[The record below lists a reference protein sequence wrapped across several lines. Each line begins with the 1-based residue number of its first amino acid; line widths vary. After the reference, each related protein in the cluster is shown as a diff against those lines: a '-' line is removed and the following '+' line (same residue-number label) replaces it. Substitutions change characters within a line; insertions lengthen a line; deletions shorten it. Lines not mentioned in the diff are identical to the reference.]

1 MNLKELFKK
10 GENPQIEKKTLT
22 ILRWIA
28 IIGQV
33 FTILVVYFLFNFS
46 LPIIQC
52 LLIVILG
59 IITNIYL
66 QFIFKK
72 NELSNLESTI
82 FLLYD
87 IFQLS
92 LLIFLTGGIK
102 NPFLIFIVI
111 PAIISST
118 LLSLR
123 STFFLATFTIFFIVL
138 LTFSPLPLPH
148 PGNLH
153 FHVPDYY
160 LYSLPLAAVVVLVFL
175 SYFGARFGLET
186 KKRVEAINKLELIMA
201 KERELES
208 IGHQAAAAAH
218 SLGTPLS
225 TITVIAGEL
234 KKEILKDSKHSKDV
248 DLLISQAKRCREI
261 LKKISLNQM
270 GNDKFITNVSF
281 KILLSE
287 ISDSFMQISDKRIN
301 MNFNEYKKDIFFKRS
316 PEITY
321 GIRNFFGN
329 AVKYSKSEINI
340 SLIADDKKLKIIIT
354 DNGPGFPKDI
364 LENIGQPYIVSS
376 SAVLNEK
383 RGLGLGTFI
392 GKTLLERSRASLK
405 FSNLKKGGAKVDIS
419 WNISDI
425 TTEN

>member
-1 MNLKELFKK
+1 MNLDELFIKE
-10 GENPQIEKKTLT
+10 ENPQLERKTLT
-22 ILRWIA
+22 LLRWIA
-28 IIGQV
+28 IVGQIV
-33 FTILVVYFLFNFS
+33 TILIVYFLFKFS

-52 LLIVILG
+52 LLIITLG
-59 IITNIYL
+59 TISNIYL
-66 QFIFKK
+66 QFSIKK

-92 LLIFLTGGIK
+92 LLVFLTGGIK

-111 PAIISST
+111 PAIVGST
-118 LLSLR
+118 LLSLK
-123 STFFLATFTIFFIVL
+123 STFFLSFSSIFFIVV

-160 LYSLPLAAVVVLVFL
+160 LYSIPLATIIILVFL
-175 SYFGARFGLET
+175 SYFGARFGLER
-186 KKRVEAINKLELIMA
+186 KKRVEALNKLELIMA
-201 KERELES
+201 KEHELES
-208 IGHQAAAAAH
+208 IGYQAAAAAH

-234 KKEILKDSKHSKDV
+234 KKEILKDPKHAKDI
-248 DLLISQAKRCREI
+248 DLLISQAKRCKEI

-270 GNDKFITNVSF
+270 GNDKFISNVSL
-281 KILLSE
+281 KILMNE
-287 ISDSFMQISDKRIN
+287 ISDSFTEISDKRIN
-301 MNFNEYKKDIFFKRS
+301 INLNEYKNDISIKRS

-340 SLIADDKKLKIIIT
+340 NLITDKKKIKIIIT

-364 LENIGQPYIVSS
+364 LENIGQPYLVSS

-419 WNISDI
+419 WDISDI
-425 TTEN
+425 TI

>member
-1 MNLKELFKK
+1 MNLDELFIKE
-10 GENPQIEKKTLT
+10 ENPQLERKTLT
-22 ILRWIA
+22 FLRWIA
-28 IIGQV
+28 IVGQIV
-33 FTILVVYFLFNFS
+33 TILIVYFLFKFS
-46 LPIIQC
+46 LPIIPC
-52 LLIVILG
+52 LLIIILG
-59 IITNIYL
+59 TISNIYL
-66 QFIFKK
+66 QFSIKK

-111 PAIISST
+111 PAIVGST
-118 LLSLR
+118 LLSLK
-123 STFFLATFTIFFIVL
+123 STFFLSFSSIFFIVL

-153 FHVPDYY
+153 FHVPGYY
-160 LYSLPLAAVVVLVFL
+160 LYSIPLATIIILVFL
-175 SYFGARFGLET
+175 TYFGARFGLER
-186 KKRVEAINKLELIMA
+186 KKRVEALNKLELIMA
-201 KERELES
+201 KEHELES
-208 IGHQAAAAAH
+208 IGYQAAAAAH

-234 KKEILKDSKHSKDV
+234 KKEILKDPKHAKDI
-248 DLLISQAKRCREI
+248 DLLISQAKRCKEI

-270 GNDKFITNVSF
+270 GNDKFISNVSL
-281 KILLSE
+281 KILMNE
-287 ISDSFMQISDKRIN
+287 ISDSFTEISDKRIN
-301 MNFNEYKKDIFFKRS
+301 INLNEYKNDISIKRS

-321 GIRNFFGN
+321 GVRNFFGN

-340 SLIADDKKLKIIIT
+340 NLITDKKKIKIIIT

-364 LENIGQPYIVSS
+364 LENIGQPYLVSS

-392 GKTLLERSRASLK
+392 GKTLLERSKASLK

-419 WNISDI
+419 WDISDI
-425 TTEN
+425 TI